1 MLIFYPML
9 RSIHRILLVDD
20 DLDERLLT
28 ERALRKCVGAKS
40 SIHLAN
46 SGNHAIRYM
55 IGEEEYA
62 DRTRFPFPTLVIT
75 DLNMVD
81 GDGFDVLEFL
91 QTNPEWVVVPRIM
104 LSCSSDDDDV
114 RTAFLLGVSAYHR
127 KPIGSEQLA
136 ALLKALLAYWTSSEV
151 PPVDETGRLMVTRC
165 EGRRGARFPQP
176 KGAMSM
182 IRPALRPRRSRQG

>member
-1 MLIFYPML
+1 ML

-28 ERALRKCVGAKS
+28 ERALKKCLVGRS

-55 IGEEEYA
+55 IGEDEHA

-75 DLNMVD
+75 DLNMAD

-91 QTNPEWVVVPRIM
+91 QSNPQWSVVPRIM

-127 KPIGSEQLA
+127 KPTGSDQLV
-136 ALLKALLAYWTSSEV
+136 ALLTAMLDYWTSSEV
-151 PPVDETGRLMVTRC
+151 PPVDETGRLMVTEC
-165 EGRRGARFPQP
+165 GGRRGARFPQP
-176 KGAMSM
+176 KGALRMV
-182 IRPALRPRRSRQG
+182 RPALRSRRSRQM